1 MAVVSLRHGEVEE
14 AYSGTVIRPEID
26 GVAAGLQ
33 QGRTTVPRETGNFLL
48 WVDASRMFAS
58 G

>member
-14 AYSGTVIRPEID
+14 AYSSTVIGPEID
-26 GVAAGLQ
+26 GVAVGLH
-33 QGRTTVPRETGNFLL
+33 QGRTTVPRETGNFVL
-48 WVDASRMFAS
+48 WVDASRMSAS